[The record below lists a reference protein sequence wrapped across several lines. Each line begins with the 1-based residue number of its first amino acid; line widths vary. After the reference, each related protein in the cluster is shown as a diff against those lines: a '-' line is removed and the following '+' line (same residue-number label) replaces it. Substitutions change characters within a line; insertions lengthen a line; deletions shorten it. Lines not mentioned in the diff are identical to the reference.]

1 MTRTSGIRST
11 AEFGFTLVELVAI
24 IVLVGLLAFTAI
36 PRMPGPSL
44 GVDAQ
49 AEQLAADIRYT
60 QSLAMTRGD
69 RYRIN
74 LTAASYQIT
83 DSTGTNPEI
92 HPGTSS
98 TNPVLLDAVS
108 LSGYNPPLTS
118 NYVAF
123 DGRGIPYTVY
133 NATTAMTSSASITL
147 TGGGATRVVVI
158 SPETGRVVLQ

>member
-1 MTRTSGIRST
+1 MTRISGIRSI
-11 AEFGFTLVELVAI
+11 AENGFSIVELVVI

-36 PRMPGPSL
+36 PRMAGPSL
-44 GVDAQ
+44 ALDAQ

-69 RYRIN
+69 RFRIN
-74 LTAASYQIT
+74 LTAASYQVT
-83 DSTGTNPEI
+83 DSAGMNPQI

-98 TNPVLLDAVS
+98 TNPVLLKSVS
-108 LSGYNPPLTS
+108 LSGPLIN
-118 NYVAF
+118 NYLAF

-133 NATTAMTSSASITL
+133 NSSTGMAASATITL
-147 TGGGATRVVVI
+147 TGGSATRTVVI